1 MRGPGERSSFIG
13 GPAGTD
19 NDVLVGPGAAARPGA
34 AAPRALRMRLR
45 AGERVGGRRRL
56 LRRGAVPVQL
66 RARASRPDLHERAGS
81 HVEAARL
88 DAARV
93 GGRGPLWGPCGRGQG
108 CAQGAARA
116 QRRAGAEQAQHGQ
129 RREDV
134 REEEHGERGPHH
146 VAQHVRREP
155 PRVLADA
162 ADDRGRG
169 LEG

>member
-1 MRGPGERSSFIG
+1 
-13 GPAGTD
+13 
-19 NDVLVGPGAAARPGA
+19 
-34 AAPRALRMRLR
+34 MRLR

-56 LRRGAVPVQL
+56 LRRGAVPVL
-66 RARASRPDLHERAGS
+66 RARASRPDLHEPAGS

-88 DAARV
+88 DAARAGV
-93 GGRGPLWGPCGRGQG
+93 PGGRRQRGRG
-108 CAQGAARA
+108 GAARA

-169 LEG
+169 LEGGDVRVRRMMILLFLGTRGSTRAGARNK